1 MKAKEDLI
9 FGYGCCYASHVCW
22 LVATM
27 TFMMVRKKVVCL
39 YRSLEQM
46 KPTKVRK

>member
-9 FGYGCCYASHVCW
+9 FGYGCCYASHASW
-22 LVATM
+22 QAATM
-27 TFMMVRKKVVCL
+27 MFILMRKKAACR
-39 YRSLEQM
+39 YRSLGQM